1 MFRSRFWSALGVL
14 AGMGLVMYLTISLFL
29 PSSRRLIFGVDKRT
43 GKVRLVQNRVT
54 FLPPHQFYR
63 MEFDKRQGAAQA
75 DGFVRILS
83 QEEVPVTIRYRLR
96 FSIPRERMPDAQ
108 RLVTDGWSAW
118 IRTRVAEAVS
128 AVTQRVPVEELI
140 SPTSQFSARRDVI
153 RDVVAQHLARSGLE
167 VSAFAISSI
176 EADRRALLE
185 YKRMELRRS
194 ARGVAGRVAIFA
206 IDGADWDLLSE
217 LSTDGRLPNIRALIQ
232 GGTTA
237 SMQTIQPTVSPLVW
251 TTVATGLPPDRHGVI
266 DFVDRSSGNPVDARS
281 RRTPA
286 LWEIAEAFGR
296 ETIAVNWW
304 TAWPARDRGAVTF
317 DTPVLMQTNAISP
330 AQLASRVEQFDV
342 PVSTIGYPQVR
353 RFLNITESEFQTAV
367 SSGGPDDPVNILRRI
382 LAKTWTDH
390 RVAVNLYRQQEPLLM
405 MMSYDGTD
413 AVNHLFAP
421 YHPPYREGIGQEQ
434 YRKYWPTVANYYA
447 EIDRLIGE
455 WMSVLSEDT
464 TVMIVSAHGFEWD
477 RERPRTPPTGRSGL
491 SDHRNPGVFI
501 AYGNHV
507 APSRANHSI
516 SLYDVVPSV
525 LAVLG
530 LPQSTEMSGK
540 HAEWVFD
547 GITPVSSVRV
557 VSYDE
562 FFPPLPPG
570 GAGLNKEAY
579 RKQLQAIGHL
589 VAPSQGQPQPRFGE
603 GGNPQITASAPL
615 TAEQWGAYAYYNNLG
630 IELRSK
636 KKLAEASDA
645 FQKAIDINPARPT
658 PYLNFA
664 MTLFDRQQYTA
675 ADAVFIKAVQ
685 RGLPNAEQWFVDF
698 AALYRARDMPTRAI
712 GLLAEGKKLFPQSYL
727 IAANLG
733 SALVAAE
740 RYTDGLPEL
749 ERALGIQPSST
760 RVLNNIGIYYAERE
774 DYARALD
781 FWNRSLSIDPRQ
793 PEIRQAAEAAATHL

>member
-1 MFRSRFWSALGVL
+1 MFRSRFWFALGVL
-14 AGMGLVMYLTISLFL
+14 AGMGVVMYLTVSLFL

-43 GKVRLVQNRVT
+43 GKIRLVQNRVT

-63 MEFDKRQGAAQA
+63 MEFEKRQGAAQA
-75 DGFVRILS
+75 DGAVRILS
-83 QEEVPVTIRYRLR
+83 QEQVPVTIRYRLR
-96 FSIPRERMPDAQ
+96 FSIPRDRMPDAQ
-108 RLVTDGWSAW
+108 RLVSDGWSAW
-118 IRTRVAEAVS
+118 IRARVAEAVS
-128 AVTQRVPVEELI
+128 AVTQKVPVEELV
-140 SPTSQFSARRDVI
+140 SPTSQFSAQRNVI

-194 ARGVAGRVAIFA
+194 ARGVAGRVAVFA
-206 IDGADWDLLSE
+206 IDGADWNLISE
-217 LSTDGRLPNIRALIQ
+217 LSTDGRLPNLRALIQ

-251 TTVATGLPPDRHGVI
+251 TTLATGLPPDRHGVI
-266 DFVDRSSGNPVDARS
+266 DFVDRATSNPVDGRS
-281 RRTPA
+281 RKTPA
-286 LWEIAEAFGR
+286 LWEIAQAFGR

-304 TAWPARDRGAVTF
+304 TGWPARGGGAVTF

-330 AQLASRVEQFDV
+330 APLASRVEQFDV

-353 RFLNITESEFQTAV
+353 RFLNITEAEFQSAV
-367 SSGGPDDPVNILRRI
+367 SSGDAGNPVNILRAV

-405 MMSYDGTD
+405 MMSYEGTD
-413 AVNHLFAP
+413 VVNHLFAP
-421 YHPPYREGIGQEQ
+421 YHPPSRQGIPQEE

-455 WMSVLSEDT
+455 WMNVLSDDT
-464 TVMIVSAHGFEWD
+464 TVIIVSAHGFQWD
-477 RERPRTPPTGRSGL
+477 RERPRTPPAGRSGL
-491 SDHRNPGVFI
+491 ADHRNPGVFI

-507 APSRANHSI
+507 APSRASHTI
-516 SLYDVVPSV
+516 SLYDVVPTI

-540 HAEWVFD
+540 HAEWVFN
-547 GITPVSSVRV
+547 GITPVTSVRV

-562 FFPPLPPG
+562 FFQPAQPG
-570 GAGLNKEAY
+570 GTGLNKEAY
-579 RKQLQAIGHL
+579 QRQLQAIGHL
-589 VAPSQGQPQPRFGE
+589 IAPSQGQQPVFDDEDR
-603 GGNPQITASAPL
+603 PQITASAPL

-630 IELRSK
+630 IELRSQ
-636 KKLAEASDA
+636 KKLTEATEA

-658 PYLNFA
+658 PYLNMA

-675 ADAVFIKAVQ
+675 ADAVFIKAVA

-698 AALYRARDMPTRAI
+698 AALYRARDMPSRAI

-781 FWNRSLSIDPRQ
+781 FWNRSLGIDPRQ
-793 PEIRQAAEAAATHL
+793 PEIRKAAEAAATHL